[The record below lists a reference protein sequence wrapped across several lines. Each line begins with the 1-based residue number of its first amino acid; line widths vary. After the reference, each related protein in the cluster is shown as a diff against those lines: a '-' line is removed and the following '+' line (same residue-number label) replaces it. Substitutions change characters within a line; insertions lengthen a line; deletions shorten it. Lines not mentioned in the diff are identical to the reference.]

1 MRILLVSVNRASAPY
16 AVAPLGIS
24 YIAGAA
30 RADGHEVALL
40 DLCFSQDVAADI
52 AQALHRSPP
61 ELIGVSI
68 RNVDN
73 LTYPASVSYLDEIRA
88 AVAALRMQSSVSMVL
103 GGPGF
108 SIFPERMLALLGV
121 EFGVIGEG
129 EETFCLLARYL
140 AGGGE
145 VPDLPNLV
153 RHGGDARRITR
164 RAAPFAGN
172 GRPAR
177 DLLDNPGYLALGG
190 MANLQTKRGCPF
202 RCAYCTYPHIDGGS
216 LRLRPPTDVVAEL
229 ASMVEESGLDEVFF
243 VDDIFTWPPDHALG
257 ICEEIE
263 RRGLRVG
270 WTCFA
275 TPLGMTPDL
284 ARAMKRAG
292 CRGVEFGTDTASPRL
307 LRALGKPFPQDQI
320 GAATR
325 ACREADLP
333 DAHYLIFGG
342 PGRPWTR
349 WRRRLPSS
357 TSSRR
362 ERSSRSSASGF
373 IHTPLFTGWRFPTAS
388 SARATISSLPGSTS
402 LRRSARRRCRP
413 QSVCMLRTARTGSCP
428 GWASGRTRHSSRRCG
443 GWDVAVRCGI
453 GCKANRWGGWPC
465 AQPWGPASCCGG
477 SASCAPPEG
486 ISGKD

>member
-1 MRILLVSVNRASAPY
+1 
-16 AVAPLGIS
+16 
-24 YIAGAA
+24 
-30 RADGHEVALL
+30 
-40 DLCFSQDVAADI
+40 
-52 AQALHRSPP
+52 
-61 ELIGVSI
+61 
-68 RNVDN
+68 
-73 LTYPASVSYLDEIRA
+73 
-88 AVAALRMQSSVSMVL
+88 
-103 GGPGF
+103 
-108 SIFPERMLALLGV
+108 MLSLLGV

-129 EETFCLLARYL
+129 EETFCLLARHL

-145 VPDLPNLV
+145 VPDLPNLL
-153 RHGGDARRITR
+153 RQGGDARRTTR
-164 RAAPFAGN
+164 RAAPFAGD

-177 DLLDNPGYLALGG
+177 DLLDNPRYLALGG

-216 LRLRPPTDVVAEL
+216 LRLRSPADVVEEL

-307 LRALGKPFPQDQI
+307 LQALGKPFPQDQI

-342 PGRPWTR
+342 PGETLDTMAETFAFFDELAPRAVLAFLGIRIYP
-349 WRRRLPSS
+349 
-357 TSSRR
+357 
-362 ERSSRSSASGF
+362 
-373 IHTPLFTGWRFPTAS
+373 HTPLHGMAVSDGVVGASDDLLAPRFYISPQVGAEALRAAVGLHAADRPNWVVPGLGVRS
-388 SARATISSLPGSTS
+388 DPALLSA
-402 LRRSARRRCRP
+402 LRRMGCRGP
-413 QSVCMLRTARTGSCP
+413 L
-428 GWASGRTRHSSRRCG
+428 
-443 GWDVAVRCGI
+443 WDRL
-453 GCKANRWGGWPC
+453 
-465 AQPWGPASCCGG
+465 
-477 SASCAPPEG
+477 
-486 ISGKD
+486 

>member
-1 MRILLVSVNRASAPY
+1 MQILLVSVNRASAPY

-30 RADGHEVALL
+30 RADGHDVALL

-52 AQALHRSPP
+52 AQAFHRSPP

-88 AVAALRMQSSVSMVL
+88 AVAALRTQSSAPMVL

-108 SIFPERMLALLGV
+108 SIFPERMLSLLGV

-129 EETFCLLARYL
+129 EETFCLLARHL

-145 VPDLPNLV
+145 VPDLPNLL
-153 RHGGDARRITR
+153 RQGGDARRTTR
-164 RAAPFAGN
+164 RAVPFTGN

-177 DLLDNPGYLALGG
+177 DLLDNPRYLALGG

-216 LRLRPPTDVVAEL
+216 LRLRPPTDVVEEL

-342 PGRPWTR
+342 PAETLDTMAETFAFFDELAPRAVLAFLGIRIYP
-349 WRRRLPSS
+349 
-357 TSSRR
+357 
-362 ERSSRSSASGF
+362 
-373 IHTPLFTGWRFPTAS
+373 HTPLHGMAVSDGVVGASDDLLAPRFYISPQVGAEALRAAVGLHAADRPNWVVPGLGVRS
-388 SARATISSLPGSTS
+388 DPALLSA
-402 LRRSARRRCRP
+402 LRRMGCRGP
-413 QSVCMLRTARTGSCP
+413 L
-428 GWASGRTRHSSRRCG
+428 
-443 GWDVAVRCGI
+443 WDRL
-453 GCKANRWGGWPC
+453 
-465 AQPWGPASCCGG
+465 
-477 SASCAPPEG
+477 
-486 ISGKD
+486 

>member
-30 RADGHEVALL
+30 RADGHDVALL
-40 DLCFSQDVAADI
+40 DLCFSHDVAADI
-52 AQALHRSPP
+52 ARAVRRSPP
-61 ELIGVSI
+61 DLIGVSI

-88 AVAALRMQSSVSMVL
+88 AVATLRTQSRAPMVL
-103 GGPGF
+103 GGAGF
-108 SIFPERMLALLGV
+108 SIFPERMLSLLGV
-121 EFGVIGEG
+121 EFGVIGDG
-129 EETFCLLARYL
+129 EETLCLLARHL

-153 RHGGDARRITR
+153 RQGGDARRITR
-164 RAAPFAGN
+164 RPAPFAGN

-177 DLLDNPGYLALGG
+177 DLLGNPRYLALGG

-202 RCAYCTYPHIDGGS
+202 RCVYCTYPHIDGES
-216 LRLRPPTDVVAEL
+216 LRLRPPADVVEEL

-263 RRGLRVG
+263 RRKLRVE

-275 TPLGMTPDL
+275 TPLGMTPNL

-342 PGRPWTR
+342 PAETVDTMAETFAFFDELAPRAVLAFLGIRIYP
-349 WRRRLPSS
+349 
-357 TSSRR
+357 
-362 ERSSRSSASGF
+362 
-373 IHTPLFTGWRFPTAS
+373 HTPLHEMAVSDGVVGASDDLLAPRFYISPQVGAEALRAAVGLHAADRPNWVVPGLGVRS
-388 SARATISSLPGSTS
+388 DPALLSA
-402 LRRSARRRCRP
+402 LRRMGCRGP
-413 QSVCMLRTARTGSCP
+413 L
-428 GWASGRTRHSSRRCG
+428 
-443 GWDVAVRCGI
+443 WDRL
-453 GCKANRWGGWPC
+453 
-465 AQPWGPASCCGG
+465 
-477 SASCAPPEG
+477 
-486 ISGKD
+486 

>member
-1 MRILLVSVNRASAPY
+1 VRILLVSVNRASAPY

-30 RADGHEVALL
+30 RADGHDVALL

-52 AQALHRSPP
+52 AHAVCRSPP

-88 AVAALRMQSSVSMVL
+88 AVATLRTQSSAPMVL

-108 SIFPERMLALLGV
+108 SIFPERMLSLLGV

-129 EETFCLLARYL
+129 EETFCLLARHL

-153 RHGGDARRITR
+153 RQGGDARRITR
-164 RAAPFAGN
+164 RAGPFSGN

-177 DLLDNPGYLALGG
+177 DLIDNPRYLALGG

-216 LRLRPPTDVVAEL
+216 LRLRPPADVVEEL

-320 GAATR
+320 GAAIR

-342 PGRPWTR
+342 PGETLDTMTETFAFFDELAPRAVLAFLGIRIYP
-349 WRRRLPSS
+349 
-357 TSSRR
+357 
-362 ERSSRSSASGF
+362 
-373 IHTPLFTGWRFPTAS
+373 HTPLHGMAVSDGVLGASDDLLAPRFYISPQVGAEALRAAVGLHAADRPNWVVPGLGVRS
-388 SARATISSLPGSTS
+388 DPALLSA
-402 LRRSARRRCRP
+402 LRRMGCRGP
-413 QSVCMLRTARTGSCP
+413 L
-428 GWASGRTRHSSRRCG
+428 
-443 GWDVAVRCGI
+443 WDRL
-453 GCKANRWGGWPC
+453 
-465 AQPWGPASCCGG
+465 
-477 SASCAPPEG
+477 
-486 ISGKD
+486 

>member
-1 MRILLVSVNRASAPY
+1 VRILLVSVNRASAPY

-30 RADGHEVALL
+30 RADGHDVALL
-40 DLCFSQDVAADI
+40 DLCFSHDVAADI
-52 AQALHRSPP
+52 ARAVRRSPP
-61 ELIGVSI
+61 DLIGVSI

-73 LTYPASVSYLDEIRA
+73 LTYPATVSYLDEIRA
-88 AVAALRMQSSVSMVL
+88 AVATLRTQSRAPMVL

-108 SIFPERMLALLGV
+108 SIFPERMLSLLGV
-121 EFGVIGEG
+121 EFGVIGDG
-129 EETFCLLARYL
+129 EETLCLLARHL

-153 RHGGDARRITR
+153 RQGGDARRITR
-164 RAAPFAGN
+164 RPAPFAGN

-177 DLLDNPGYLALGG
+177 DLLGNPRYLALGG

-202 RCAYCTYPHIDGGS
+202 RCVYCTYPHIDGES
-216 LRLRPPTDVVAEL
+216 LRLRPPADVVEEL

-263 RRGLRVG
+263 RRKLRVE

-275 TPLGMTPDL
+275 TPLGMTPNL

-342 PGRPWTR
+342 PAETVDTMAETFAFFDALAPRAVLAFLGIRIYP
-349 WRRRLPSS
+349 
-357 TSSRR
+357 
-362 ERSSRSSASGF
+362 
-373 IHTPLFTGWRFPTAS
+373 HTPLHEMAVSDGVVGASDDLLAPRFYISPQVGAEALRAAVGLHAADRPNWVVPGLGVRS
-388 SARATISSLPGSTS
+388 DPALLSA
-402 LRRSARRRCRP
+402 LRRMGCRGP
-413 QSVCMLRTARTGSCP
+413 L
-428 GWASGRTRHSSRRCG
+428 
-443 GWDVAVRCGI
+443 WDRL
-453 GCKANRWGGWPC
+453 
-465 AQPWGPASCCGG
+465 
-477 SASCAPPEG
+477 
-486 ISGKD
+486 